1 MIRQGL
7 LQRLLS
13 RFPGKGSVIN
23 LFATAAFVVYG
34 WTVYASFWKIPSW
47 LHFLQLNE
55 IFAVYAYS
63 FLVNFAESVLLTLG
77 LVMLGFFLAGNL
89 WKDGFLAASVVM
101 LVVVIGSAILH
112 MRTYEDPNLRVRFID
127 TQKLW
132 WLVTLVLAFVASFI
146 SARIAWLRRVIENL
160 ADRFVVFLY
169 IYIPLTVLSLGIVIV
184 RIVF

>member
-1 MIRQGL
+1 
-7 LQRLLS
+7 
-13 RFPGKGSVIN
+13 
-23 LFATAAFVVYG
+23 
-34 WTVYASFWKIPSW
+34 
-47 LHFLQLNE
+47 
-55 IFAVYAYS
+55 
-63 FLVNFAESVLLTLG
+63 
-77 LVMLGFFLAGNL
+77 MLGFFLAGNL

>member
-1 MIRQGL
+1 M
-7 LQRLLS
+7 
-13 RFPGKGSVIN
+13 IN
-23 LFATAAFVVYG
+23 LFATASFVVYG

-47 LHFLQLNE
+47 LHYLRLNE
-55 IFAVYAYS
+55 VFSVYAYS

-77 LVMLGFFLAGNL
+77 LVILGFFLAGNL

-101 LVVVIGSAILH
+101 LVVIVGSAILH
-112 MRTYEDPNLRVRFID
+112 MRVYEDPNLRVGLIK

-132 WLVTLVLAFVASFI
+132 WSVTLALAFVASFI
-146 SARIAWLRRVIENL
+146 STRVVWLRRVLENL

-184 RIVF
+184 RIAF